1 MENLKQNR
9 ANYNEDQIEKDQYLF
24 MQNLCR
30 YEIDNKYLVY
40 ASEMVTLPF
49 FPKHNHLHS
58 LGMFDD
64 YFCALF
70 VNLKCF

>member
-30 YEIDNKYLVY
+30 YEIDSPL
-40 ASEMVTLPF
+40 LPS
-49 FPKHNHLHS
+49 N
-58 LGMFDD
+58 
-64 YFCALF
+64 A
-70 VNLKCF
+70 